1 MLSIVVAVASH
12 CCQPAYSQGFT
23 AIVAFGDSLS
33 DLGNTAATLS
43 NVITGYNSYY

>member
-1 MLSIVVAVASH
+1 MNRKQILGIVVAVAGL

-33 DLGNTAATLS
+33 DLGNTLQRCQTS
-43 NVITGYNSYY
+43 